1 MYARQLFVGLL
12 SDHDGGEVGRVGGQ
26 TEEAEDGPQVH
37 QQAARPALGRLDG
50 HRPPEQDG
58 VAHVER
64 RGERKDAVAVA
75 SAWRHAKRAVPL
87 VKGEE
92 DGSDVQ

>member
-37 QQAARPALGRLDG
+37 QQAARPALGRFNG

-58 VAHVER
+58 VAHVESR
-64 RGERKDAVAVA
+64 RERKDAVAVA
-75 SAWRHAKRAVPL
+75 SAWRHAKRTVPL
-87 VKGEE
+87 VQGEE
-92 DGSDVQ
+92 NGSDME